1 MVNLSTFTI
10 PSDYV
15 LKFNVKNKKINDLIG
30 ENMVEIEENRM
41 MKCLW
46 AANSVNYLEGIAKG
60 TTFVDSFG

>member
-1 MVNLSTFTI
+1 
-10 PSDYV
+10 V